1 MELVEGL
8 PLSAVLRRR
17 AAANQ
22 PIPLETIACIGIALC
37 EALAYAH
44 RLVGADGAPLHIV
57 HRDVSPQN
65 VMLSR
70 EGNVKLIDFGVARA
84 RTRELKTQ
92 VGLVRGKLAYAAPE
106 QLRGEELDGRTDLF
120 ALGVVLYEM
129 VTLERPFVG
138 ASEPAICSA
147 ILEGRRR
154 PVLEVRD
161 DAGALATIID
171 RALEMSRAE
180 RYGDAAALARALDE
194 AFPHARSKTDLVR
207 ELLDSVGGAAPETA
221 RSRSVESTSAETE
234 SAAAGWEAAAETKLD
249 HTRRARPA
257 R

>member
-1 MELVEGL
+1 MELIEGL

-17 AAANQ
+17 AGASQ

-44 RLVGADGAPLHIV
+44 KLAGTDGVPLHIV

-70 EGNVKLIDFGVARA
+70 AGGVKLIDFGVARA
-84 RTRELKTQ
+84 RTRETKTQ

-129 VTLERPFVG
+129 VTLERPFAG
-138 ASEPAICSA
+138 ASEPAICAA

-154 PVLEVRD
+154 PVGEVRS
-161 DAGALATIID
+161 DAGEIAVIID
-171 RALEMSRAE
+171 RALSLDRASR
-180 RYGDAAALARALDE
+180 YPDAAALARALDE
-194 AFPHARSKTDLVR
+194 AFPGARSKI
-207 ELLDSVGGAAPETA
+207 
-221 RSRSVESTSAETE
+221 
-234 SAAAGWEAAAETKLD
+234 
-249 HTRRARPA
+249 
-257 R
+257 